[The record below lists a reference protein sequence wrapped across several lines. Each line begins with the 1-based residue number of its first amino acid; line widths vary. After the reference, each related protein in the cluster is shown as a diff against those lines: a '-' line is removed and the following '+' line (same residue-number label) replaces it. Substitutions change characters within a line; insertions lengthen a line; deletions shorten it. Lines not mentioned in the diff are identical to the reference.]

1 MTFAPATGYRWLLA
15 GSALAIC
22 VLIAAAVWP
31 SRRRPSLRP
40 RHAAADLTGPALT
53 EMSPSLDPLGYW
65 LAVAATAVVLALVG
79 GPLVAAVPVVLVL
92 GWWRPRWVP
101 WLAFVAMCVA
111 GALAM
116 TSLAHGPQTGAG
128 AFGWP
133 AQAAA
138 LIALAAAL
146 TPIAWGTR
154 RRTSAVAPESEGHGG

>member
-1 MTFAPATGYRWLLA
+1 MTFTPATGYRWLLA

-22 VLIAAAVWP
+22 VLIAAAAWR
-31 SRRRPSLRP
+31 SRRRSQPWLRLTAAGLAGPLPAEPSP
-40 RHAAADLTGPALT
+40 G
-53 EMSPSLDPLGYW
+53 PLGYW
-65 LAVAATAVVLALVG
+65 LAVAAAAVVLALVG

-101 WLAFVAMCVA
+101 WLAFATMCVA
-111 GALAM
+111 GAVAM
-116 TSLAHGPQTGAG
+116 TSLGHGPQTGAG

-146 TPIAWGTR
+146 TPTAGGTQ
-154 RRTSAVAPESEGHGG
+154 RRTSAVAPGDERHGG

>member
-1 MTFAPATGYRWLLA
+1 
-15 GSALAIC
+15 
-22 VLIAAAVWP
+22 
-31 SRRRPSLRP
+31 
-40 RHAAADLTGPALT
+40 
-53 EMSPSLDPLGYW
+53 
-65 LAVAATAVVLALVG
+65 VVLALVG

-101 WLAFVAMCVA
+101 WLAFAAMCVA
-111 GALAM
+111 GALAV

-146 TPIAWGTR
+146 TPTAR
-154 RRTSAVAPESEGHGG
+154 RRRRRASAAAPESERHGG

>member
-1 MTFAPATGYRWLLA
+1 MTFTPATGYQWLLA

-22 VLIAAAVWP
+22 VLIAAAAWP
-31 SRRRPSLRP
+31 SRRRPRP
-40 RHAAADLTGPALT
+40 AAAGLDGPAPAET
-53 EMSPSLDPLGYW
+53 SPSRGPLGYW
-65 LAVAATAVVLALVG
+65 LAVAAAAAVLALVG

-101 WLAFVAMCVA
+101 WLALAAMCVA
-111 GALAM
+111 GVLAI
-116 TSLAHGPQTGAG
+116 TSLGHGPQTGTG

-146 TPIAWGTR
+146 TPTARGTQ
-154 RRTSAVAPESEGHGG
+154 RRTSTGALGDEGHDG